1 MTPTHAARAGIVT
14 VFWVAISLVAAAQ
27 RQQTPTPTA
36 RSVAPV
42 DLTGYWVSVV
52 TTEWRYRM
60 MTPPKGDY
68 EGIPL
73 TPAAR
78 RIADAWDPVRDTKTG
93 EQCRAYG
100 APAIMHLPGRLHI
113 TWADDATLQMEID
126 QGMQT
131 RAFRFVSANADL
143 TRSAPQ
149 DAEAKNDR
157 VSQGERTRT
166 WQGRSIADWQLT
178 RPTTGAG
185 PPSAFPKSSSLK
197 AVTSHLRPGYI
208 RRNGVPYSE
217 NAVLTEY
224 FDVVPGTRGEQWL
237 IVTTL
242 LDDPQNLSQPLLR
255 SVQFR
260 KQTDGAGWD
269 PMPCTAVW

>member
-1 MTPTHAARAGIVT
+1 MTRPHPARVGIVSAL
-14 VFWVAISLVAAAQ
+14 WVAMSLLAAAQ
-27 RQQTPTPTA
+27 RQQTPTPSA

-52 TTEWRYRM
+52 STEWRYRM

-78 RIADAWDPVRDTKTG
+78 KIADTWDPARDTTAS

-113 TWADDATLQMEID
+113 TWADDMTLRMEVD
-126 QGMQT
+126 QGIQT
-131 RAFRFVSANADL
+131 RLFHFGLAAQFTTTS
-143 TRSAPQ
+143 
-149 DAEAKNDR
+149 
-157 VSQGERTRT
+157 VSQQDRKTERTRT
-166 WQGRSIADWQLT
+166 WQGESVADWQLT
-178 RPTTGAG
+178 RPATGAG

-197 AVTSHLRPGYI
+197 VVTSQLRPGYI
-208 RRNGVPYSE
+208 RRNGVPYGE
-217 NAVLTEY
+217 NALLTEY
-224 FDVVPGTRGEQWL
+224 LDVVPGTRGEQWL

-260 KQTDGAGWD
+260 KQPDGSGWD
-269 PMPCTAVW
+269 PTPCTAVW

>member
-1 MTPTHAARAGIVT
+1 MTRPHAARAGIVSAL
-14 VFWVAISLVAAAQ
+14 WVAMSLLVAAQ

-42 DLTGYWVSVV
+42 DFTGYWVSVV

-78 RIADAWDPVRDTKTG
+78 KIADTWDPVRDTKAG
-93 EQCRAYG
+93 EQCRTYG
-100 APAIMHLPGRLHI
+100 APGILHLPGRLHI
-113 TWADDATLQMEID
+113 TWADDMTLRMEID

-131 RAFRFVSANADL
+131 RLFPFASSPPSTA
-143 TRSAPQ
+143 T
-149 DAEAKNDR
+149 KNER
-157 VSQGERTRT
+157 VSQRERTRA
-166 WQGRSIADWQLT
+166 WQGQSAADWQLT
-178 RPTTGAG
+178 RPATGAG

-197 AVTSHLRPGYI
+197 VVTSQLRPGYI
-208 RRNGVPYSE
+208 RRNGVPYGE
-217 NAVLTEY
+217 NALLTEY
-224 FDVVPGTRGEQWL
+224 FDVVPGTRGEQFL

-260 KQTDGAGWD
+260 RQADASGWD
-269 PMPCTAVW
+269 PTPCTAVW